1 MKRAKIE
8 GMCCE
13 GCAQE
18 VKNIFENIYGISNVS
33 VSIDKSSVSY
43 DGYVSKRIIE
53 DALEGT
59 NYKLTEIEK
68 L

>member
-8 GMCCE
+8 GMCCT

-33 VSIDKSSVSY
+33 VAVDKSSVVY
-43 DGYVSKRIIE
+43 EGYVSKRIIE
-53 DALEGT
+53 EALEGT
-59 NYKLTEIEK
+59 NYNLTEIEK